1 MNKAIV
7 LGSLAVALAA
17 ATSSMAQ
24 GTILASSASMAT
36 PRSLILDGTKGGEKA
51 WGAGYAVD
59 ILIQDPAAANAY
71 KSIFTAP
78 INASGASAASGLAG
92 LFSGGTVAV
101 PFLAPGATATVK
113 IQSWDRSS
121 GATFAAATVKAESP
135 SFQYTLAGVGTPPS
149 TPSALTAAQF
159 AGLTLVPEPSTYAL
173 AALGLG
179 ALLYFRRK

>member
-7 LGSLAVALAA
+7 LGSFVVAFAA

-24 GTILASSASMAT
+24 GTILASSASMS
-36 PRSLILDGTKGGEKA
+36 PRSFITDASGAKV

-59 ILIQDPAAANAY
+59 ILVQDPAAANAF

-78 INASGASAASGLAG
+78 INMSGSSASSGLAG

-101 PFLAPGATATVK
+101 PFLAAGATATVK

-121 GATFAAATVKAESP
+121 GATFSAATIKAESP

-149 TPSALTAAQF
+149 TPSPFTTAQF
-159 AGLTLVPEPSTYAL
+159 GGLTLVPEPSTYAL